1 MRGTRQGGAGRRGA
15 GPAARRTL
23 GAGTGRGRV
32 ALGPEGERRVGPW
45 GSSGLAPR
53 VSQCPAGG
61 WGALGRMECEPPGP
75 PSSPGAPRAGCLS
88 RDSLWG
94 KGLTPVP
101 DSLRH
106 RLWTPAHPPIPQ
118 RVGLAIPLST
128 SRCYHEAQRDLGRL
142 QAWLGP
148 DKGWWRRK
156 TGLSM
161 RPETDSRRRS
171 HPHGAA
177 ACAGKH
183 AAAAAACHIH
193 AVAAATC
200 VTYTQRR
207 RPHVTY
213 TKQQGQ
219 RQPHMLHTRS
229 GSGHTLRTRSS
240 HICYIHA
247 AAAATCYIH
256 AVATAAAATDVP
268 YTQRRRQE
276 RQWPAHDSDKQHVCR
291 SSTHSHTRARRW
303 SSLPSVS

>member
-1 MRGTRQGGAGRRGA
+1 
-15 GPAARRTL
+15 
-23 GAGTGRGRV
+23 
-32 ALGPEGERRVGPW
+32 
-45 GSSGLAPR
+45 
-53 VSQCPAGG
+53 
-61 WGALGRMECEPPGP
+61 MECEPPGP

-106 RLWTPAHPPIPQ
+106 RLWTPAHPPVPQ

-128 SRCYHEAQRDLGRL
+128 SRCYHEAQRDQGRL

-148 DKGWWRRK
+148 DEGWWWRK

-219 RQPHMLHTRS
+219 RQSHMLHTRS
-229 GSGHTLRTRSS
+229 GSGHT
-240 HICYIHA
+240 CYIHA
-247 AAAATCYIH
+247 AAAA
-256 AVATAAAATDVP
+256 ATDVA

-276 RQWPAHDSDKQHVCR
+276 RQWPAHDSDKQHVCG
-291 SSTHSHTRARRW
+291 SSTHSDTRARRW
-303 SSLPSVS
+303 PSLPSVS